1 MSRVLFIFGTRPEA
15 IKLAPLILE
24 LEARANIEPVVC
36 VTGQHREMLDQ
47 VLDVFDLRPDY
58 DLNVMQAGQSLT
70 DVTVRILEKL
80 GAILQQVAP
89 DLVVVVGD
97 TTTTMAGALA
107 AFHSQIPVAHVESGL
122 RTGHR
127 YNPFPEEM
135 YRTVVDVLAELHF
148 APTEQNRENLLRAGI
163 GPESISVTGN
173 TVIDALLQAVARID
187 TPSPDDE
194 RANEFLCQIPVDMRA
209 RLADNADGHR
219 LILVTGHRRESFGR
233 DFESIC
239 LALRDIASR
248 HRDVEIAYAVHMNPN
263 VREPVYRILG
273 DAERVQLFEPPD
285 YLGFVW
291 LLAHAYLVLTD
302 SGGIQEEAPSLGKP
316 LLVMRRATERP
327 EGIEA
332 GCAKLVGVD
341 RASIAAEATRLLE
354 DPAAYEAMSVVK
366 NPYGDGRAS
375 VRIADAIEAWLATNE

>member
-1 MSRVLFIFGTRPEA
+1 MSRVLLVFGTRPEA
-15 IKLAPLILE
+15 IKLAPLIPE
-24 LEARANIEPVVC
+24 LRARPGIEPIVC
-36 VTGQHREMLDQ
+36 VTGQHRQMLDQ
-47 VLDVFDLRPDY
+47 VLDVFDLKPDY
-58 DLNVMQAGQSLT
+58 DLDVMQADQSLT

-80 GAILQQVAP
+80 GAVLQQVEP

-97 TTTTMAGALA
+97 TTTTMVGALA

-135 YRTVVDVLAELHF
+135 YRTVVDILADLHF

-173 TVIDALLQAVARID
+173 TVVDALLRAVARID

-194 RANEFLCQIPVDMRA
+194 RASEFLSEIPADMRA

-219 LILVTGHRRESFGR
+219 LILVTGHRRESFGP

-239 LALRDIASR
+239 MALREIAAR
-248 HRDVEIAYAVHMNPN
+248 HPDVEIAYPLHMNPN

-316 LLVMRRATERP
+316 LLVMRTATERP

-332 GCAKLVGVD
+332 GCAKLVGVKQ
-341 RASIAAEATRLLE
+341 ASIVTETERLLE
-354 DPAAYEAMSVVK
+354 DPVAYEAMSVVK

-375 VRIADAIEAWLATNE
+375 ARIADAIGAWLAANE